1 MATVCS
7 APDCGKQL
15 PPATGSR
22 PRLYCDAKCRGRAYA
37 ARKASTPEVTELS
50 VAAPPA
56 HDPDSEP
63 TLLDV
68 VRRELVAAERLN
80 TIDGMQAVTLVK
92 RMLDPLS
99 TASAVAT
106 LNKELTVVLGRA
118 LEGIKKP
125 EPDLLDELEQRRL
138 QKIAQA

>member
-7 APDCGKQL
+7 APNCGKKL

-37 ARKASTPEVTELS
+37 ARKASTPEVVGLP
-50 VAAPPA
+50 VAVPA
-56 HDPDSEP
+56 EHDPDSEP

-68 VRRELVAAERLN
+68 VRRDLVAADRLN
-80 TIDGMQAVTLVK
+80 TIDGMQAITLVK

-118 LEGIKKP
+118 LEGTKKR
-125 EPDLLDELEQRRL
+125 EPDLLDELERRRL
-138 QKIAQA
+138 AKMSSA